1 MPFCGSSATRD
12 GVYSIALSKTQRAS
26 RQDVI
31 DVQLLVRQGFVET
44 AELDVLCQDVVH
56 KIGTSPYNKRF
67 PNLSPSQFSQ
77 RYSVVRQLL

>member
-31 DVQLLVRQGFVET
+31 DIQLLLV
-44 AELDVLCQDVVH
+44 
-56 KIGTSPYNKRF
+56 SM
-67 PNLSPSQFSQ
+67 
-77 RYSVVRQLL
+77 QLPRNVF